1 MNRKSPLEI
10 ETRSFRPSSLVTIL
24 NFRRKT
30 RCLLCTNSVVYVQ
43 CWDLTLSLG
52 RKYRWWSSGLRCRV
66 VLSTMKTG
74 SSETLVTSY
83 KTKRRHN
90 TGYYNQWVHFYVV
103 WISDLPFRTWTQNS
117 QTPWDRIVLGKLE
130 VVHLVK
136 KPRAFYWT
144 RRFITMFTRPLHHC
158 ESQIY
163 AVDLCGMLSR
173 STRVERKYVYV
184 SWNTAVSRFT
194 AKKDISARKDNILQA
209 YMRHKCKIRRILK
222 AYVNQTEMSGLL
234 YDGRNNHQ

>member
-1 MNRKSPLEI
+1 MFTVYKQCSICTVLRFDVV
-10 ETRSFRPSSLVTIL
+10 TRAKVPM
-24 NFRRKT
+24 
-30 RCLLCTNSVVYVQ
+30 VVFWVAMS
-43 CWDLTLSLG
+43 CSIVNNED
-52 RKYRWWSSGLRCRV
+52 R
-66 VLSTMKTG
+66 G

-117 QTPWDRIVLGKLE
+117 QTPWDRIVLGKLV

-136 KPRAFYWT
+136 KSLAFYWT

-194 AKKDISARKDNILQA
+194 AKK
-209 YMRHKCKIRRILK
+209 RHIR
-222 AYVNQTEMSGLL
+222 T
-234 YDGRNNHQ
+234 